1 MVEES
6 KERNDENVAT
16 DADHQEARK
25 TQVHGK
31 PNSKK
36 SKTRYDLYAEPSPL
50 RCAVTTDVSSD
61 AQVMRNADKASK
73 GKTAKPGVNYFVQF
87 PKTFLKPYG
96 PAEAFP
102 EKEIAM
108 KRLPTESCKW
118 FKRPEVAMSELSS
131 TVIDNLNIL
140 AQQQVAKKEIL
151 ALQKQMN
158 EILELLHIHGRM
170 LLQHQPKNRRN
181 RC

>member
-31 PNSKK
+31 WSCRLPNSKK

-61 AQVMRNADKASK
+61 AQVMRSLVAAKLSCDPEEQPVFKSSGSILDYVNLINPEKKASVA
-73 GKTAKPGVNYFVQF
+73 GTAGVDEV
-87 PKTFLKPYG
+87 L
-96 PAEAFP
+96 AELEEP
-102 EKEIAM
+102 TT
-108 KRLPTESCKW
+108 KRKHKKSK
-118 FKRPEVAMSELSS
+118 KRSKV
-131 TVIDNLNIL
+131 
-140 AQQQVAKKEIL
+140 KKANNDI
-151 ALQKQMN
+151 KQ
-158 EILELLHIHGRM
+158 LV
-170 LLQHQPKNRRN
+170 
-181 RC
+181 